1 MTNGVA
7 AKVLRGAWILLWMAG
22 GGYLAGVTVPAT
34 LQTFSRF
41 IATSAGRPDYDAINY
56 YHPVTGGA
64 SFLFGCIIFT
74 LIGSILLSRIERF
87 VWDWEHMTQ
96 ADKLTLLTGLF
107 IGVIV
112 STPFLVLFFTFGAAW
127 VVGGFAGMI
136 ALILMSAGMMRN
148 FKDVL
153 PWSSGPMRRS
163 NVKVFDTSVIIDGRF
178 YDVCKAGFLEGR
190 FYVPQ
195 FVIAE
200 LQNIADSHE
209 PNRRQRG
216 RRGLDMLNNLQNS
229 YDVTVGLEDRL
240 AGSPSDP
247 VDTRLVT
254 LAKALGAS
262 LLTND
267 FNLSKVASLQDVPV
281 MNLNDLAMS
290 LRPVFL
296 PGDAVSVEIEK
307 GGSQHGQGVGYL
319 EDGTMI
325 VVENGEFHIGERV
338 EAHVTQVHQSTA
350 GRMIFA
356 TIEDAE
362 GKAFRRR
369 ARS

>member
-1 MTNGVA
+1 MGTGSFA
-7 AKVLRGAWILLWMAG
+7 TLFRSAWILLWMAG
-22 GGYLAGVTVPAT
+22 GGYLSGLIVPAA
-34 LQTFSRF
+34 LQALSQF
-41 IATSAGRPDYDAINY
+41 IAKSIGRPDYDAINY

-74 LIGSILLSRIERF
+74 LVGSILLSRIERF

-96 ADKLTLLTGLF
+96 ADKLTLLAGVF

-112 STPFLVLFFTFGAAW
+112 SIPFLVLFFSFGAVW
-127 VVGGFAGMI
+127 VVGGFAGMV

-148 FKDVL
+148 FQDVL
-153 PWSSGPMRRS
+153 PWSSGPMRKS

-190 FYVPQ
+190 FYIPQ

-200 LQNIADSHE
+200 LQNIADSHD

-216 RRGLDMLNNLQNS
+216 RRGLDMLNNLQNT
-229 YDVTVGLEDRL
+229 YDVIVGLEDRL
-240 AGSPSDP
+240 AGSTSDP

-262 LLTND
+262 LVTND
-267 FNLSKVASLQDVPV
+267 FNLSKVANLQDVPV
-281 MNLNDLAMS
+281 LNLNDLAMS

-296 PGDAVSVEIEK
+296 PGDNINVEVEK
-307 GGSQHGQGVGYL
+307 AGSQAGQGVGYL
-319 EDGTMI
+319 EDGTM
-325 VVENGEFHIGERV
+325 VVIENGEFHIGDRV
-338 EAHVTQVHQSTA
+338 DVHVTQVHQSTA

-356 TIEDAE
+356 TVEEAE
-362 GKAFRRR
+362 GKAFKRR

>member
-1 MTNGVA
+1 MKVGTAATVA
-7 AKVLRGAWILLWMAG
+7 RGAWILLWMAG
-22 GGYLAGVTVPAT
+22 GGYLAGLTVPAG
-34 LQTFSRF
+34 LQTLSRF
-41 IATSAGRPDYDAINY
+41 IAKSAGRPDYDAINY

-64 SFLFGCIIFT
+64 SFLFGAIIFT
-74 LIGSILLSRIERF
+74 LIGSILLGRIERF
-87 VWDWEHMTQ
+87 IWDWDHMTQ
-96 ADKLTLLTGLF
+96 ADKLTLITGVF
-107 IGVIV
+107 IGVIF

-148 FKDVL
+148 FQDVL

-190 FYVPQ
+190 FYIPQ

-200 LQNIADSHE
+200 LQNIADSHD

-240 AGSPSDP
+240 AGNPSEP
-247 VDTRLVT
+247 VDARLVT

-262 LLTND
+262 LITND
-267 FNLSKVASLQDVPV
+267 FNLSKVARLQDVPV
-281 MNLNDLAMS
+281 MNLNDLAMA

-296 PGDAVSVEIEK
+296 PGDSITVEIEK
-307 GGSQHGQGVGYL
+307 QGSQSGQGIGYL
-319 EDGTMI
+319 EDGTMV
-325 VVENGEFHIGERV
+325 VVENGEYHISERV
-338 EAHVTQVHQSTA
+338 DAHVTQVHQSTA

-356 TIEDAE
+356 TIEESE
-362 GKAFRRR
+362 GKAFKRR